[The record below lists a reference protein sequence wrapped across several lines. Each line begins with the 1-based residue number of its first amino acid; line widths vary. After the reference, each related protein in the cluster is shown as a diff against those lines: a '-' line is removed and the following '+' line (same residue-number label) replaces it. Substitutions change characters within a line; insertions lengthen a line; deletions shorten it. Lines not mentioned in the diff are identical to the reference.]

1 MSDQIV
7 NVPVSEFQR
16 LQADAA
22 QAKARIAQIEIDA
35 ASAATRERLARG
47 ETESVVRETRAQVEA
62 AREEASRAVAAAEL
76 SKALASR
83 SLVPAGA
90 EQLTRLWANELRTD
104 RNPDGTVV
112 VRTKAAF
119 QPVGDFVNQK
129 LGSPEYAHYLASSQA
144 APASPANPNNQ
155 PAAPPKNAGEFF
167 LQQARANAAA
177 PAQADASSDLS
188 QPFGLPTR
196 GSASPISRG
205 AIPGLGRL
213 LGR

>member
-7 NVPVSEFQR
+7 NIPVSEFQR

-22 QAKARIAQIEIDA
+22 QAKARITQIEIEA
-35 ASAATRERLARG
+35 ASAATRELLARG

-104 RNPDGTVV
+104 RNPDGTAV

-119 QPVGDFVNQK
+119 QPVNEFVNAQ
-129 LGSPEYAHYLASSQA
+129 LSRPEFFHYLASNQA
-144 APASPANPNNQ
+144 APAPAPTSSQPATLSENATLGERMVANYVANRPAPVANPH
-155 PAAPPKNAGEFF
+155 AAPS
-167 LQQARANAAA
+167 RD
-177 PAQADASSDLS
+177 PATGQRIAM
-188 QPFGLPTR
+188 PGWGLKR
-196 GSASPISRG
+196 QS
-205 AIPGLGRL
+205 
-213 LGR
+213 